1 LFNFVN
7 LFIIKMFFTERDPVK
22 VMRVMDSKEGASFE
36 RLSKMLMRMARSVNA
51 ALEDEITPQK
61 FLLLNSLLRMKKCKV
76 NDLAQ
81 ELNLSSGAT
90 TLALNR
96 LEEEGLILRTRDEGD
111 RRIVRVELTE
121 EGRAL
126 ILRLVGKRHQVWEKM
141 LGALTPEEEREL
153 FRILEKMVNQL

>member
-1 LFNFVN
+1 
-7 LFIIKMFFTERDPVK
+7 
-22 VMRVMDSKEGASFE
+22 MDSKERPSIK
-36 RLSKMLMRMARSVNA
+36 RLSKMLLRMARSVDA

-61 FLLLNSLLRMKKCKV
+61 MLLLNSLLQMKKCKV

-96 LEEEGLILRTRDEGD
+96 LEKEGLILRSRDEGD
-111 RRIVRVELTE
+111 RRVVWVELTQ
-121 EGRAL
+121 EGRSL
-126 ILRLVGKRHQVWEKM
+126 ILRLLAKRHRVWEKM
-141 LGALTPEEEREL
+141 LSALTPEEEQEL